1 MVRERPEPG
10 AQSAL
15 RILAAR
21 LRDDVRPAEAAT
33 LACELA
39 VAHLG
44 AAGAT
49 LRTARRG
56 AAAGCRARA
65 GEPAPPA
72 VRRPLIHQ
80 GEVYGVFSC
89 HAPPRDCGLG
99 TYVDQLTPMIAA
111 LVLREELRRRGHQ
124 VVAAREAERHR
135 LRRDLHDGLGGN
147 LASIR
152 LRLETAAELLADEPA
167 GRRLVTDAA
176 RTAAGIN
183 AEIRSVIDDL
193 RPPDLA
199 EAGLAGALVRL
210 AARHDGTG
218 TEVRARVPR
227 RLRALHPA
235 VEVAA
240 YRIAA
245 EGLTNALRHAAARTV
260 LLGVWTSATT
270 LRLDIAD
277 DGAGSG
283 TGTGAGRPPRRRLGL
298 GIASMVRR
306 AEEVGGTLRILPRTD
321 LPHGTLVRAVLPGGP
336 A

>member
-1 MVRERPEPG
+1 METHAVVKERPERG
-10 AQSAL
+10 VQAAL
-15 RILAAR
+15 RLLAAR
-21 LRDDVRPAEAAT
+21 IRDDVRPAEAVT

-44 AAGAT
+44 VAGAA
-49 LRTARRG
+49 LRTLRRG

-65 GEPAPPA
+65 GEPAAPA
-72 VRRPLIHQ
+72 VRRPLVHQ
-80 GEVYGVFSC
+80 GEVYGVFSFY
-89 HAPPRDCGLG
+89 APPRGCGLD
-99 TYVDQLTPMIAA
+99 TYVDQLAPMVAA
-111 LVLREELRRRGHQ
+111 LVLREELRRRGDQ

-152 LRLETAAELLADEPA
+152 LRLETAADLLVHEPR
-167 GRRLVTDAA
+167 GRRLVADAA

-210 AARHDGTG
+210 AARHDGSG

-260 LLGVWTSATT
+260 QLGVWTSATA

-277 DGAGSG
+277 DGQ
-283 TGTGAGRPPRRRLGL
+283 GRPPRRPLGL
-298 GIASMVRR
+298 GIASMARR

-321 LPHGTLVRAVLPGGP
+321 LPHGTLVRALLPGGTV
-336 A
+336 

>member
-1 MVRERPEPG
+1 VETHAVVKERPEPG

-21 LRDDVRPAEAAT
+21 IRDDIRPAEAAT

-65 GEPAPPA
+65 GAPAPPA
-72 VRRPLIHQ
+72 VRRPLLHQ

-89 HAPPRDCGLG
+89 HAPPRGCGLD
-99 TYVDQLTPMIAA
+99 TYTDQLAPMIAA
-111 LVLREELRRRGHQ
+111 LVLREELRRRGDE

-135 LRRDLHDGLGGN
+135 LRRDLHDGIGGN

-152 LRLETAAELLADEPA
+152 LRLETAAELLADEPT

-176 RTAAGIN
+176 RTAAGLG

-260 LLGVWTSATT
+260 QLGVWTSATA

-277 DGAGSG
+277 DGP
-283 TGTGAGRPPRRRLGL
+283 GRPPRRPLGL
-298 GIASMVRR
+298 GIASMARR

-321 LPHGTLVRAVLPGGP
+321 LPHGTLVRALLPGGTV
-336 A
+336 